1 MDEKSDEATVPR
13 KRPNKG
19 RQLPAEVVEGRVS
32 PKGKQP
38 TDGRGSDTEPSCHV
52 DPIGGCA
59 PDRMRFSNRAATFDP
74 REEIL
79 CRRGGGTVS
88 VLTPPPKA

>member
-1 MDEKSDEATVPR
+1 MATWCRLFERPTGSVRPRRQRQGQVPF
-13 KRPNKG
+13 
-19 RQLPAEVVEGRVS
+19 L
-32 PKGKQP
+32 
-38 TDGRGSDTEPSCHV
+38 GSRT
-52 DPIGGCA
+52 
-59 PDRMRFSNRAATFDP
+59 